1 MTMRAEP
8 IFDFSLAPHA
18 RVQME
23 RRGLTVDVVRRV
35 LTEPGQRHVVRRG
48 RVVVQSR
55 LWLGTPAREYVV
67 RVFVDVDRRPPS
79 VVTAYRTSKLD
90 KYWRQAP

>member
-1 MTMRAEP
+1 MRADP
-8 IFDFSLAPHA
+8 IVDFSIAPHA
-18 RVQME
+18 MVQME
-23 RRGLTVDVVRRV
+23 RRGLTVEMVRRV
-35 LTEPGQRHVVRRG
+35 LTEPGQRQDVRRG

-55 LWLGTPAREYVV
+55 LWLGTLAREYLV

>member
-1 MTMRAEP
+1 MRIAP
-8 IFDFSLAPHA
+8 IVDFSIAPHA

-23 RRGLTVDVVRRV
+23 RRGLTVEVVRRV
-35 LTEPGQRHVVRRG
+35 LAEPGQRHVVRRG

-55 LWLGTPAREYVV
+55 LGLGTAQKEYLV
-67 RVFVDVDRRPPS
+67 RVFVDVDRRPPT
-79 VVTAYRTSKLD
+79 VVTAYRTSKVD